1 MGLISHQFAGTNFCH
16 QIGPITRR
24 PVVFDVIKISTNP
37 CTSAHAPSHSA
48 GPFSLPKYK
57 CVAFGVW
64 VVAVFL
70 PLQNSICN
78 LGMFSWSMSY
88 EGVGVCFSRSCCWC
102 SSSTGFNAR
111 QIPDRGGQPA
121 TQCTHV
127 PNQVMGQGF
136 TTPFTAEQAY
146 MQQAAWEFTQDPWV
160 LSTIKGYKMTFSSTP
175 HLLLPNYPSEGIEQI
190 HPTCPFQDG
199 RDPVLEGALPPRV
212 LHDQTGFERIAY
224 FSIPIH
230 TTHQRFLSFTW
241 EGQSYQ
247 FTCLPFG
254 FSSAPRTFT
263 KGNEA
268 VSYLRSLGIWLW
280 SIWTTCWRNFKKG
293 KAEVM
298 LGSLQNETSAA

>member
-37 CTSAHAPSHSA
+37 CTSAHAPSHS
-48 GPFSLPKYK
+48 GLFHCQSMCCFWRVSCCCFS
-57 CVAFGVW
+57 
-64 VVAVFL
+64 
-70 PLQNSICN
+70 PLQNSICH
-78 LGMFSWSMSY
+78 LGMFSWYMSY
-88 EGVGVCFSRSCCWC
+88 EGVGVCFSRSCCRC

-127 PNQVMGQGF
+127 PNQVMGKGF

-175 HLLLPNYPSEGIEQI
+175 HLLLPNYPSEGTEQI

-212 LHDQTGFERIAY
+212 LPIKLDLKELPIFQFQYTPLTKGFWVSCGRGSPTI
-224 FSIPIH
+224 
-230 TTHQRFLSFTW
+230 L
-241 EGQSYQ
+241 
-247 FTCLPFG
+247 TCLPSG
-254 FSSAPRTFT
+254 LPSAPCTFT
-263 KGNEA
+263 
-268 VSYLRSLGIWLW
+268 
-280 SIWTTCWRNFKKG
+280 
-293 KAEVM
+293 EVM
-298 LGSLQNETSAA
+298 KPLS